1 MTSPFDVAATTDAL
15 RQMTAALR
23 RAIATARRL
32 ADRLA
37 RVDVGA
43 LSVRLVATAMVFGV
57 ALLLLTDPAARA
69 PADTTAERLA
79 RIAPVGVVMV
89 GTAPDLGL
97 APGEAIAAEPL
108 PAPAV
113 APALTLAPTPRDS

>member
-1 MTSPFDVAATTDAL
+1 MTSTFDMAAATDAL
-15 RQMTAALR
+15 RQATAALH

-57 ALLLLTDPAARA
+57 ALVLLTDPAGGL
-69 PADTTAERLA
+69 PTDTTAERLA

-89 GTAPDLGL
+89 GTPPDLGL
-97 APGEAIAAEPL
+97 APGQQIAAEPL
-108 PAPAV
+108 PAAAV
-113 APALTLAPTPRDS
+113 TLAQADRDS